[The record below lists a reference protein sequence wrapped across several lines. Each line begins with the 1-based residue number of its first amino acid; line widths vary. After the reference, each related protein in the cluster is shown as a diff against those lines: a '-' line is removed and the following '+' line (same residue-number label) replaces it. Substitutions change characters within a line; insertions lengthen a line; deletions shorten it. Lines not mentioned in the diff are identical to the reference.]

1 IHPERNV
8 TMGFFLKLAVHCTV
22 NRGSVTAD
30 ERNVLASFFRTLAD
44 RFSNMVL
51 PPEVD
56 KIHVHMFLKHLAIA
70 LVINDLDSYKR
81 ADPRYSSPCSKSQ
94 VSYDLAAH
102 LEEWILLIYNRYL
115 NLDIFFFDQLST
127 LLLSNE
133 LIDAREDCFDPI
145 KLSTIPDFLDRFIE
159 DFSTYCGSERN
170 ESIENKHIQVAA
182 KVGVAYFTL
191 LLTTKEDMKIL
202 DDAFTKLK
210 KENRFKPK
218 LLEYLT
224 HNLEGVIKAFEGNGR
239 INEVIESS
247 KLCCTLQWERVS
259 SFCKMLKLT
268 KDEVSSGF
276 SEYAIVD
283 LVTKASQDSAS
294 LLSLFNKHCTAE
306 LNTILIEL
314 VGRWLDAKNI
324 FDIPSP
330 VALVHQWVDIQ
341 YEQTQRSTI
350 YSLVQ
355 SLRTSNQ
362 SGGIILEQELNEYRK
377 IKDCSPELCKEME
390 MLIENT
396 ISETNR
402 RLYGLSRSDTLI
414 KCGARLASCGPIS
427 CQSDSITYLDQAI
440 SILVNLEDTNKKVTG
455 EQVLPLLIKAYCYKA
470 LFKRIVHPSSKE
482 FTEDIK
488 NALKAWDHRSASHDK
503 LKLHDNDIDL
513 FFHVADLLAL
523 EGYRE
528 LNSKLYKMM
537 IKRVKLAENRK
548 LSDFLEMAWKSGS
561 LSHALCASPVDVL
574 IIKEMED
581 TNVQFW
587 INCGKT
593 QEQKAG
599 IKQCLSVI
607 PTLSSDDLRDDAHAQ
622 EAQKTIYEVKEAV
635 STLINEESH
644 SFDSFGAAR
653 LHYDLAERFITKGLF
668 IEALSHATKSY
679 LLRDKHLSECFDIE
693 WHRGKANI
701 VGQADTKITKYD
713 CPRFNMNPSSISPFA
728 YSGPQT
734 YPTPWSTVR
743 CYLES
748 SLQTGIVQEKIGN
761 GDEAEIFFLR
771 GQKIATVL
779 HLPMFIARFS
789 RALGMDMSFT

>member
-1 IHPERNV
+1 MVESMRKPYYITDCKLLQETGGLGHRN
-8 TMGFFLKLAVHCTV
+8 
-22 NRGSVTAD
+22 
-30 ERNVLASFFRTLAD
+30 
-44 RFSNMVL
+44 
-51 PPEVD
+51 
-56 KIHVHMFLKHLAIA
+56 
-70 LVINDLDSYKR
+70 LVIGL
-81 ADPRYSSPCSKSQ
+81 
-94 VSYDLAAH
+94 
-102 LEEWILLIYNRYL
+102 
-115 NLDIFFFDQLST
+115 
-127 LLLSNE
+127 
-133 LIDAREDCFDPI
+133 
-145 KLSTIPDFLDRFIE
+145 
-159 DFSTYCGSERN
+159 
-170 ESIENKHIQVAA
+170 
-182 KVGVAYFTL
+182 
-191 LLTTKEDMKIL
+191 
-202 DDAFTKLK
+202 
-210 KENRFKPK
+210 
-218 LLEYLT
+218 
-224 HNLEGVIKAFEGNGR
+224 
-239 INEVIESS
+239 VIESS
-247 KLCCTLQWERVS
+247 KLCCTIQWGRVS
-259 SFCKMLKLT
+259 DFCKMLKLT
-268 KDEVSSGF
+268 KDGVSSGF

-283 LVTKASQDSAS
+283 LVTKASLDSAS
-294 LLSLFNKHCTAE
+294 LLSLFNKHRRAAE
-306 LNTILIEL
+306 LNTMLIEL
-314 VGRWLDAKNI
+314 VGRWLDAKKN
-324 FDIPSP
+324 FAIPSP

-377 IKDCSPELCKEME
+377 IKDRNPELCKEME
-390 MLIENT
+390 ILIENT

-402 RLYGLSRSDTLI
+402 RIYGLSRSDSLI

-440 SILVNLEDTNKKVTG
+440 SIL
-455 EQVLPLLIKAYCYKA
+455 
-470 LFKRIVHPSSKE
+470 E

-503 LKLHDNDIDL
+503 IKLRDNDIDL

-537 IKRVKLAENRK
+537 IKRVKLAENRE

-622 EAQKTIYEVKEAV
+622 EAQKTIYEVKEAI

-653 LHYDLAERFITKGLF
+653 LHYDLAERFIAKGLF
-668 IEALSHATKSY
+668 IEAHSHATKSY

-713 CPRFNMNPSSISPFA
+713 CPSLISNPSSILPFA

-789 RALGMDMSFT
+789 RALGKIYLKKGLWILALKNLKDAREHDCSSISCLKCTLVSEVALNVQLGDIYLIRNPLK